1 MQITHL
7 GHACLLV
14 ETAGVRVVLDPGS
27 FSAGFETLDGLD
39 AVVVTH
45 QHADHLDVERL
56 LPLLAANP
64 QARLLVEPE
73 TLDAVPADLTSAAE
87 AFAPGQS
94 LELGDLTIEAV
105 GGRHAVNHDRVPTI
119 GNVGLLMS
127 ERSGRTLFHPGDS
140 YADTPDG
147 VDILA
152 LPLNAPWCRVSETLA
167 FLHAVSPSLV
177 FPIHDG
183 LLSEAGRG
191 GYLMHVSSFGPDST
205 ELRDL
210 SDGSPVS
217 L

>member
-14 ETAGVRVVLDPGS
+14 ESEGGARVLVDPGA
-27 FSAGFETLDGLD
+27 FSAGFEALVGLD

-64 QARLLVEPE
+64 QARLLVEPG
-73 TLDAVPADLTSAAE
+73 TLDAADPTSATV
-87 AFAPGQS
+87 AFAPSQS
-94 LELGDLTIEAV
+94 HDLGDLTIEAV
-105 GGRHAVNHDRVPTI
+105 GGRHAVNHDRVPTV
-119 GNVGLLMS
+119 GNIGLLMS

-152 LPLNAPWCRVSETLA
+152 LPLNAPWCRVSETLD
-167 FLHAVSPSLV
+167 FLHAVTPGIV

-191 GYLMHVSSFGPDST
+191 GYLMHVANFGPDST
-205 ELRDL
+205 ELREL